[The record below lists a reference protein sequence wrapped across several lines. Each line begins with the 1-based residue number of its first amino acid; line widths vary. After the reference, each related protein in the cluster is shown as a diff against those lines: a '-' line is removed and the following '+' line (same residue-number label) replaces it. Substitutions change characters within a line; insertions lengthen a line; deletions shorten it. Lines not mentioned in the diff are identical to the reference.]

1 MDSSWKGRF
10 QIILPISAVLLVGL
24 AALSRGSPTSF
35 WVWQRSTVL
44 SSDEK
49 AEIER
54 FGVRDLYWQIGT
66 ITPQGDSWKWTE
78 RFPADFDSMRKEKSG
93 LHLVPVVRLEP
104 PPRWSFSTASTQS
117 LENLLSQ
124 IAKSMG
130 SRELQ
135 IDYEAPDRSI
145 PAYLRFLQQLK
156 AQRSWRLSVTAL
168 AHWSKYTPQLVG
180 LVDEITPMF
189 YDLDPGR
196 ESLRDGRLANLTDP
210 ISAETELDDWKKC
223 PIPWKAGLPNFS
235 RVTVID
241 VGGASRGHLRSW
253 AWDDVWFS
261 PILEPLAPT
270 TDGQTIFSVLSS
282 GILGVTPL
290 RAGEKVIVRYPDLA
304 QLKQLA
310 DKSEQAG
317 SQGVIYFRLAD
328 GTDMSGF
335 AVSDLLGEAPE
346 IVTVLPFSADSITL
360 ASNKTLMPV
369 VTPNRLRGYALAV
382 KTDGE
387 GWREAVPGQFASI
400 SLDPAGT
407 APAPI
412 DLGLGT
418 TMLYFRFSALQAG
431 GTLKTGL
438 LQHAPKERVRWSVEG
453 VNPEPLWHSLD

>member
-10 QIILPISAVLLVGL
+10 QILPISAVFLAGL
-24 AALSRGSPTSF
+24 TAFSRGNPTSF

-44 SSDEK
+44 SADEK
-49 AEIER
+49 AEIKC
-54 FGVRDLYWQIGT
+54 FGVEDLYWQLGT
-66 ITPQGDSWKWTE
+66 ITPQGTSWNWTE
-78 RFPADFDSMRKEKSG
+78 RFPVDLDSMQKEDPR
-93 LHLVPVVRLEP
+93 LHVVPVVRLEP
-104 PPRWSFSTASTQS
+104 PAGWSFSPMSTQP
-117 LENLLSQ
+117 LEDLLGEITRVTGSQ
-124 IAKSMG
+124 
-130 SRELQ
+130 ELQ

-145 PAYLRFLQQLK
+145 PAYFRFLRQLK
-156 AQRSWRLSVTAL
+156 AQRSWRLSITAL
-168 AHWSKYTPQLVG
+168 AHWSKYTPQLAG

-196 ESLRDGRLANLTDP
+196 ERLRDGRLANLIEP
-210 ISAETELDDWKKC
+210 VAAETEIDNWKKC

-235 RVTVID
+235 RITVID
-241 VGGASRGHLRSW
+241 VHGASRGHLRSW
-253 AWDDVWFS
+253 TWDDVWFS
-261 PILEPLAPT
+261 PLLEPLAPT
-270 TDGQTIFSVLSS
+270 THGQTIFNVVSS

-290 RAGEKVIVRYPDLA
+290 RAGEKLVVRYPDLT
-304 QLKQLA
+304 QLKQLGA
-310 DKSEQAG
+310 KAEQVG
-317 SQGVIYFRLAD
+317 SQGAIYFRLAD

-335 AVSDLLGEAPE
+335 AVSDLLGEAHE
-346 IVTVLPFSADSITL
+346 IVTVLPSSADSITL

-369 VTPNRLRGYALAV
+369 VTPNHLRGYALAV

-387 GWREAVPGQFASI
+387 GWREAIPGQFASI
-400 SLDPAGT
+400 SLDPGGT

-453 VNPEPLWHSLD
+453 VNSEPLWHSLD